1 MYSVLLIIHLFLSI
15 VLVVSIL
22 LQAGKGG
29 GLAAAFGGGG
39 PSETVFGGR
48 GAATFLTKL
57 TTVVGILFF
66 ITSFSL
72 ALLSRH
78 VEGPRS
84 LIDRETE
91 SRMAEPQPYL
101 PGAIPLEEES
111 TEEAPPADAGG
122 AGETGNTGD
131 QVQE

>member
-1 MYSVLLIIHLFLSI
+1 MYSILLIIHLFLSI
-15 VLVVSIL
+15 VLVVAIL

-66 ITSFSL
+66 VTSFSL

-78 VEGPRS
+78 TEGPRS
-84 LIDRETE
+84 LIDREMQETT
-91 SRMAEPQPYL
+91 AEPQPYL
-101 PGAIPLEEES
+101 PGAIPLEE
-111 TEEAPPADAGG
+111 TEEAGEVPPAGEAGQ
-122 AGETGNTGD
+122 ADE
-131 QVQE
+131 EP

>member
-1 MYSVLLIIHLFLSI
+1 LYSVLLIIHLFLSV
-15 VLVVSIL
+15 VLVVAIL

-57 TTVVGILFF
+57 TTAVGILFF
-66 ITSFSL
+66 VTSFSL

-78 VEGPRS
+78 IEGPKS
-84 LIDRETE
+84 LIDRERQTTTV
-91 SRMAEPQPYL
+91 EPQPYL
-101 PGAIPLEEES
+101 PGEIPLEESEGQ
-111 TEEAPPADAGG
+111 EQPPPAGSKQ
-122 AGETGNTGD
+122 AGEAGQTGE
-131 QVQE
+131 QAK